1 MSIDDDG
8 RDRERSNS
16 LRSDN
21 MLHTSMHNFVIER
34 RTIYTTLEERF

>member
-8 RDRERSNS
+8 RERKRSNS

-21 MLHTSMHNFVIER
+21 MLQTNMHNFV
-34 RTIYTTLEERF
+34 